1 MDTTPKANE
10 PTKSRDG
17 VIGPGGDKGT
27 KGTQSYP
34 AVGGPV
40 QPQPQRDDPPPAGGD
55 GQTKGTQ
62 SYPTQ
67 GGPIKSK

>member
-1 MDTTPKANE
+1 MDTIPKANE
-10 PTKSRDG
+10 PAKSRDV

-34 AVGGPV
+34 VPGGPV
-40 QPQPQRDDPPPAGGD
+40 QPQSDDPPPAGGD

-62 SYPTQ
+62 SYPVQ
-67 GGPIKSK
+67 GGPVKGK